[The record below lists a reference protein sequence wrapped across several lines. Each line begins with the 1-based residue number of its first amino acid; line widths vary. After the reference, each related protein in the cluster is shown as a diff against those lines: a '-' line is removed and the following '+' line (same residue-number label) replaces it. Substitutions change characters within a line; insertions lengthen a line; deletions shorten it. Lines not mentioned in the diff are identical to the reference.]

1 MKDFDSFLSNSLK
14 MNLNNRSGINLFF
27 VEGDMV
33 MGDKKKAGNID
44 ISGSEIGNISYQSQN
59 VTQTYSTDKSDLKK
73 EFEEIIKR
81 VNQIENDRDREQS
94 ELNTEILRSAMENN
108 DTDRVKKVLELLKG
122 SIGTINA
129 LTNIARVFGISL

>member
-44 ISGSEIGNISYQSQN
+44 ISGSEIGNLSYQSQN
-59 VTQTYSTDKSDLKK
+59 VTQTYSTDKSDVKK
-73 EFEEIIKR
+73 ELEEIIKR

-108 DTDRVKKVLELLKG
+108 DTDKVKKVLELLKG

>member
-1 MKDFDSFLSNSLK
+1 
-14 MNLNNRSGINLFF
+14 
-27 VEGDMV
+27 MV

-59 VTQTYSTDKSDLKK
+59 VTQTYSTDKIDLKK

>member
-1 MKDFDSFLSNSLK
+1 

>member
-14 MNLNNRSGINLFF
+14 RNLNNRSGINLFF

-44 ISGSEIGNISYQSQN
+44 ISGSEIGNLSYQSQN
-59 VTQTYSTDKSDLKK
+59 VTQTYSTGTSDLKK
-73 EFEEIIKR
+73 ELEEIIKR

-122 SIGTINA
+122 SIGTINS
-129 LTNIARVFGISL
+129 LTNIARFFGITL

>member
-1 MKDFDSFLSNSLK
+1 
-14 MNLNNRSGINLFF
+14 
-27 VEGDMV
+27 

-73 EFEEIIKR
+73 ELEEIIKR

>member
-59 VTQTYSTDKSDLKK
+59 VTQTYSTDKSDVMK
-73 EFEEIIKR
+73 ELEEIIKR

-122 SIGTINA
+122 SIGTINS
-129 LTNIARVFGISL
+129 LTNIARFFGITL

>member
-73 EFEEIIKR
+73 ELEEIIKR

>member
-59 VTQTYSTDKSDLKK
+59 VTQTYSTDKIDLKK